1 MAVVTD
7 QLGPQVATFLSSL
20 IESTVEGQNQAAT
33 FIGVGLLLFASTN
46 LFTAMQGAL
55 NTIWGVEEPRYT
67 GLLQQLFMRAL
78 SLLIMLAL
86 AVIAIVALSA
96 QTVLNAVAD
105 RLSENLGG
113 FEFLVSFGTQLLTL
127 MVMTLVFVAVH
138 KILIHRRVGWKPVA
152 VGALLTALLFRI
164 GQELILLYLRTSA
177 VSSAFGAAGT
187 LVALLL
193 FIYYAMQIFL
203 LGAAF
208 TRQYAERLAE
218 HRCEPCPVPRVV
230 PSRSRGACWRSA
242 ASEQFLVSRVQ
253 PELLERH
260 RSFLLGPALPAAV
273 GLPPVPGQY
282 GYLAVAF
289 RSQLSPD
296 GGATVGRPFD
306 DPFVAE
312 QRQLITEWRW
322 SVPAHNRSRAASA
335 DRTRFAVAAAGSSSR
350 SAYWRVNAAPR
361 RKICIA

>member
-1 MAVVTD
+1 VRTAWELLKDTVRAYSDSAGTRLAAALSYYTIFSLAPLLIILLGVTGIFFGQAETRTEFMAVVTD

-208 TRQYAERLAE
+208 TRQYAERLE
-218 HRCEPCPVPRVV
+218 EPAAATAKRV
-230 PSRSRGACWRSA
+230 RSA
-242 ASEQFLVSRVQ
+242 DAAR
-253 PELLERH
+253 ER
-260 RSFLLGPALPAAV
+260 L
-273 GLPPVPGQY
+273 
-282 GYLAVAF
+282 
-289 RSQLSPD
+289 
-296 GGATVGRPFD
+296 
-306 DPFVAE
+306 
-312 QRQLITEWRW
+312 
-322 SVPAHNRSRAASA
+322 
-335 DRTRFAVAAAGSSSR
+335 
-350 SAYWRVNAAPR
+350 
-361 RKICIA
+361 